1 MIPIAQ
7 DLENIFQAG
16 ALRPDE
22 YLDQKS
28 GLICCGKCRTPRQNR
43 FVLNGKRYEPR
54 CMCTCQ
60 KAAYDRQ
67 EQDRKHREF
76 LDLVS
81 KNRSIG
87 LPDPEL
93 RRHTFAN
100 DLGYNP
106 EQMKKAKNY
115 VQNWD
120 AFRRRSMGLLL
131 WGDVGTGKSY
141 IAGCIANALLD
152 KGVPVMMTNFARLLN
167 RLTDMYSGDRNAYID
182 DLNRYPLL
190 IIDDL
195 GVERNSEFAREQVFS
210 IIDSRYRSQLSMIV
224 TTNLTLNELKHPED
238 LARARIYD
246 RVMERCIPI
255 RVNDQNVRKLMA
267 AENLAAARQLL

>member
-1 MIPIAQ
+1 MSPIAQ
-7 DLENIFQAG
+7 GLENIFQSG
-16 ALRPDE
+16 VLRSDE
-22 YLDQKS
+22 YLDQES
-28 GLICCGKCRTPRQNR
+28 GLIFCGKCHTPRQNR
-43 FVLNGKRYEPR
+43 FELNGKRYEPR
-54 CMCTCQ
+54 CMCSCQ
-60 KAAYDRQ
+60 KEAYGRRERDR
-67 EQDRKHREF
+67 RHRDF

-81 KNRSIG
+81 RNRSVG

-106 EQMKKAKNY
+106 EQMQKAKNY

-120 AFRRRSMGLLL
+120 VFRSKSMGLLL

-182 DLNRYPLL
+182 ELNRYLLL

-210 IIDSRYRSQLSMIV
+210 IIDSRYRSQLPMIV
-224 TTNLTLNELKHPED
+224 TTNLTLNELKHPAD

-246 RVMERCIPI
+246 RVLERCVPI
-255 RVNDQNVRKLMA
+255 RVNGQNVRKRMA
-267 AENLAAARQLL
+267 AENMEAARQLL